1 MLGTE
6 DLYLVRLLPIQH
18 FLTNVKVIN
27 SYLLSHRSTTDSE
40 NFVYVDFNNCGN
52 LIVIL

>member
-1 MLGTE
+1 MLRIE
-6 DLYLVRLLPIQH
+6 DFYLIRLLPIQH
-18 FLTNVKVIN
+18 FLTNDKVIN

-52 LIVIL
+52 LIVVL